1 MADRNVVNTATLD
14 TLRTTYNST
23 AADVGDIASVTGA
36 SGVIA
41 SATDIVE
48 AIVAMNTEVTGI
60 KTGATTFES
69 QITFEGSTDDAYE
82 TTLAVTDP
90 TADRTI
96 TFPDASGT
104 LVITDATQT
113 LTNKTLTSPTI
124 NAGTLSGAFT
134 GTADLTGLVLSGASP
149 LVFEGATA
157 NAYETTLT
165 ITDPTADRVI
175 TIPNATD
182 TLVGK
187 ATTDTLTNK
196 SYDLGGTGNVMTG
209 SLAEFNSALQSDSFV
224 SLTGS
229 ETLTNK
235 TLTSPT
241 INGGTFSGSFTGTQ
255 DLTGL
260 VMSGASPLVF
270 EGATDDAYETTLAF
284 TDPTADRTITIP
296 NATDTLVGKATT
308 DTLTNKTID
317 LDSNTLTGSLAEFNS
332 ALQSATF
339 VSLTGSETLTNK
351 TLTSPTI
358 NGGTFS
364 GTFTG
369 TQNLSGVVMSG
380 SSPLVF
386 EGATDDAY
394 ETTLAFTDPTA
405 DRTITFFNATDT
417 LVGKATTD
425 TFTNKSID
433 LDSNTL
439 TGSLAEFNSALQSDS
454 FVSLT
459 GSETLTNKTLTAPTI
474 TSGVLNTGVSGSAVL
489 DEDNM
494 SSNSATKV
502 ATQQSIKA
510 YVDAQITAQ
519 DLDFAGDSGTG
530 SIDLDSQTFT
540 ITGGTGIDTSISGQ
554 TVTIAIDNTIVTKTG
569 TQTLTNKTLTSPTLN
584 SPTITNLTATA
595 LNLTDS
601 SIVFEGA
608 TADAYETTLTVV
620 DPTADRTITIPNET
634 GTLITS
640 ASAATN
646 AFSVALAAAL
656 G

>member
-1 MADRNVVNTATLD
+1 MADRTVATTDTLD
-14 TLRTTYNST
+14 TLRTTYNLT
-23 AADVGDIASVTGA
+23 AADVGDIASVTSA

-48 AIVAMNTEVTGI
+48 AITLMNTEVTGI

-69 QITFEGSTDDAYE
+69 QITFEGATDDAYE

-124 NAGTLSGAFT
+124 N
-134 GTADLTGLVLSGASP
+134 
-149 LVFEGATA
+149 
-157 NAYETTLT
+157 
-165 ITDPTADRVI
+165 
-175 TIPNATD
+175 
-182 TLVGK
+182 
-187 ATTDTLTNK
+187 
-196 SYDLGGTGNVMTG
+196 
-209 SLAEFNSALQSDSFV
+209 
-224 SLTGS
+224 
-229 ETLTNK
+229 
-235 TLTSPT
+235 
-241 INGGTFSGSFTGTQ
+241 GGTFSGTFTGTQ
-255 DLTGL
+255 DLTSVVL
-260 VMSGASPLVF
+260 SGGSPLVF
-270 EGATDDAYETTLAF
+270 EGATDNAHETTLGIV
-284 TDPTADRTITIP
+284 DPTADRTVSLP

-364 GTFTG
+364 GSFTG
-369 TQNLSGVVMSG
+369 TQDLTGLVMSG
-380 SSPLVF
+380 ASPLVF
-386 EGATDDAY
+386 EGATADAY

-425 TFTNKSID
+425 TLTNKTID

-439 TGSLAEFNSALQSDS
+439 TGSLAEFNSALQGDS
-454 FVSLT
+454 FASLT

-584 SPTITNLTATA
+584 SPTITSLTATA

-608 TADAYETTLTVV
+608 TADDFETTLTVV
-620 DPTADRTITIPNET
+620 DPTADRIITIPNET

-640 ASAATN
+640 ASAATQ

>member
-23 AADVGDIASVTGA
+23 AADVGEIADITGA
-36 SGVIA
+36 SGVIGA
-41 SATDIVE
+41 ATDIVE
-48 AIVAMNTEVTGI
+48 AITLMNTEVTGI
-60 KTGATTFES
+60 KTGATTFAS
-69 QITFEGSTDDAYE
+69 QIVFEGSTDDAYE

-104 LVITDATQT
+104 VVTTTASQT

-124 NAGTLSGAFT
+124 NAGTFSGTFT
-134 GTADLTGLVLSGASP
+134 GTMDATSLVLSGASP
-149 LVFEGATA
+149 LVFEGASA
-157 NAYETTLT
+157 DAHETTLG
-165 ITDPTADRVI
+165 IVDPTADRTVSL
-175 TIPNATD
+175 PNATD

-187 ATTDTLTNK
+187 ATTDTFTNK
-196 SYDLGGTGNVMTG
+196 TIDLDSNTFTG

-270 EGATDDAYETTLAF
+270 EGATA
-284 TDPTADRTITIP
+284 
-296 NATDTLVGKATT
+296 
-308 DTLTNKTID
+308 
-317 LDSNTLTGSLAEFNS
+317 
-332 ALQSATF
+332 
-339 VSLTGSETLTNK
+339 
-351 TLTSPTI
+351 
-358 NGGTFS
+358 
-364 GTFTG
+364 
-369 TQNLSGVVMSG
+369 
-380 SSPLVF
+380 
-386 EGATDDAY
+386 DAY

-433 LDSNTL
+433 LETNTL
-439 TGSLAEFNSALQSDS
+439 TGSLSEWNSTLQSDS
-454 FVSLT
+454 FTSLT
-459 GSETLTNKTLTAPTI
+459 GSETLTNKTLTSPVV

-494 SSNSATKV
+494 ASNSATKL

-510 YVDAQITAQ
+510 YVDTTVGAT
-519 DLDFAGDSGTG
+519 DLDLIGDSGTG
-530 SIDLDSQTFT
+530 AVDLDSQSFT
-540 ITGGTGIDTSISGQ
+540 ITGGTGIDTSASGQ
-554 TVTIAIDNTIVTKTG
+554 TITVSIDNTVVTKTG
-569 TQTLTNKTLTSPTLN
+569 TQTLTNKTLTSPTIN
-584 SPTITNLTATA
+584 NPTITNLQATQ
-595 LNLTDS
+595 LNLTDA

-608 TADAYETTLTVV
+608 TADAHETTLTVT
-620 DPTADRTITIPNET
+620 DPTADRTITLPNES

-646 AFSVALAAAL
+646 AFATAIAAAL

>member
-23 AADVGDIASVTGA
+23 AGDVGDIASVTGA
-36 SGVIA
+36 SGVIGA
-41 SATDIVE
+41 ATDIVE
-48 AIVAMNTEVTGI
+48 AITLMNTEVTGI
-60 KTGATTFES
+60 KTGATTFGS
-69 QITFEGSTDDAYE
+69 SITFEGATDDAHE

-124 NAGTLSGAFT
+124 NGGTFSGTFT
-134 GTADLTGLVLSGASP
+134 GTQDLTSVVLSGGSP

-157 NAYETTLT
+157 DAHETSLAVV
-165 ITDPTADRVI
+165 DPTADRVVSL
-175 TIPNATD
+175 PNATD

-196 SYDLGGTGNVMTG
+196 TIDLDSNTLTG
-209 SLAEFNSALQSDSFV
+209 SLAEFNSALQSASFV
-224 SLTGS
+224 SLTGN

-284 TDPTADRTITIP
+284 TDPTADRTITFF

-308 DTLTNKTID
+308 DTLTNKSID
-317 LDSNTLTGSLAEFNS
+317 LETNTLTGSLSEWNS
-332 ALQSATF
+332 TLQSDSFT
-339 VSLTGSETLTNK
+339 SLTGSETLTNK
-351 TLTSPTI
+351 TLTSP
-358 NGGTFS
+358 
-364 GTFTG
+364 
-369 TQNLSGVVMSG
+369 VV
-380 SSPLVF
+380 
-386 EGATDDAY
+386 
-394 ETTLAFTDPTA
+394 
-405 DRTITFFNATDT
+405 
-417 LVGKATTD
+417 
-425 TFTNKSID
+425 
-433 LDSNTL
+433 
-439 TGSLAEFNSALQSDS
+439 
-454 FVSLT
+454 
-459 GSETLTNKTLTAPTI
+459 

-494 SSNSATKV
+494 ASNSATKL

-510 YVDAQITAQ
+510 YVDTTVGAT
-519 DLDFAGDSGTG
+519 DLDLIGDSGTG
-530 SIDLDSQTFT
+530 AVDLDSQSFT
-540 ITGGTGIDTSISGQ
+540 ITGGTGIDTSASGQ
-554 TVTIAIDNTIVTKTG
+554 TITVSIDNTVVTKTG
-569 TQTLTNKTLTSPTLN
+569 TQTLTNKTLTSPTIN
-584 SPTITNLTATA
+584 SPTITNLQATQ
-595 LNLTDS
+595 LNLTDA

-608 TADAYETTLTVV
+608 TADAHETTLTVT
-620 DPTADRTITIPNET
+620 DPTADRTITLPNES
-634 GTLITS
+634 GTLITT

-646 AFSVALAAAL
+646 AFATAIAAAL